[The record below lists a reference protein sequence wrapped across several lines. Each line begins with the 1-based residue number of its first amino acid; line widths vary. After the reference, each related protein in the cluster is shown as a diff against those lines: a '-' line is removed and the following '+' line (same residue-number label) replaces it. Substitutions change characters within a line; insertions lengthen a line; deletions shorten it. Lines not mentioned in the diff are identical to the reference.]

1 MILNRKALILFIRY
15 VTIVII
21 CSSCYP
27 SRVIFWNFADQK
39 DQHRFPNNQI
49 AKSENTFRFTD
60 SNTNPTLYIDKTD
73 KNGWQN
79 IALSSFLSSKESN
92 LAFIIIKNDTIQ
104 FKHYGTDITDSTSLT
119 VFSVSKSIIS
129 ILIGIAERNNLI
141 NLEDTVSKY
150 IPELGKGNFDN
161 VTIKHLLSHTS
172 GIRFKESYI
181 NPFSSDVAKFYY
193 KKDPIRLIRKL
204 KLKDEPGTRFHYNSA
219 NTLLLALILKR
230 VSNRSISELVETSI
244 WSKIGTEYPASWNT
258 YENMD
263 LEKAFCCFNTTAS
276 DLAKIGKLMIQN
288 GNWNGEVIV
297 DSTYLSNATQLSN
310 ENGSVWKYQWHW
322 QVGNEKYGDYMAQ
335 GLYDQYLY
343 MVPEEKI
350 IIVSIN
356 DAHNPKTN
364 WVSIFRQIVDQL

>member
-1 MILNRKALILFIRY
+1 MILNRKALIVLIQFAILS
-15 VTIVII
+15 TI
-21 CSSCYP
+21 CSSCYH
-27 SRVIFWNFADQK
+27 SRVVFWNFADQK
-39 DQHRFPNNQI
+39 DQYRFPNNRI
-49 AKSENTFRFTD
+49 AKSDETFRFAD

-104 FKHYGTDITDSTSLT
+104 FKHYATDITDSTSLT

-129 ILIGIAERNNLI
+129 ILTGIAKRNNLI
-141 NLEDTVSKY
+141 TLEDTVTKY
-150 IPELGKGNFDN
+150 IPELPQDSFDN

-193 KKDPIRLIRKL
+193 KKDPIRLIGKL
-204 KLKDEPGTRFHYNSA
+204 KLKNEPGSRFHYNSA

-258 YENMD
+258 YEKMN
-263 LEKAFCCFNTTAS
+263 LEKAFCCFNTTAL

-288 GNWNGEVIV
+288 GNWNGEEIV

-322 QVGNEKYGDYMAQ
+322 QVGNERYGDYMAQ